1 MVRALA
7 KMTPE
12 RMNTMIEALPRIL
25 SNFLTNNC
33 PTKPA
38 KTDTVKRYIAAKEIQ
53 TQQHDY
59 DKRKWYI

>member
-38 KTDTVKRYIAAKEIQ
+38 KTDTVKRYNAAKQIQ
-53 TQQHDY
+53 CNVF
-59 DKRKWYI
+59 I